1 MRGEGRSPCL
11 FSTRKSGND
20 YLRFTIY
27 YLPHMSEPLIARR
40 CPWCGVAIREQA
52 FFCPQCGKDLTQ
64 LHPDFS
70 ATIVESAPPDIKQ
83 KDTAELIE
91 PAAPKEPPA
100 KTAPPPAAP
109 PSAAPGPAMPAP
121 ATPAPVATTKNRKA
135 PIGQQALGKMGAGIQ
150 KATHVARDVEGNVA
164 NRVQKLRDAS
174 SVVIDEASYDASL
187 RFVLVAAV
195 LFILFLVILILSK
208 MIT

>member
-1 MRGEGRSPCL
+1 M
-11 FSTRKSGND
+11 N
-20 YLRFTIY
+20 
-27 YLPHMSEPLIARR
+27 EPLIARR

-70 ATIVESAPPDIKQ
+70 ATIAELAPPETKTR
-83 KDTAELIE
+83 DTAELIE
-91 PAAPKEPPA
+91 PVTPKESQV
-100 KTAPPPAAP
+100 KAAP
-109 PSAAPGPAMPAP
+109 PEAAP
-121 ATPAPVATTKNRKA
+121 TKNRKA

-164 NRVQKLRDAS
+164 HRVQKLRDAS

-187 RFVLVAAV
+187 RFVLIAV
-195 LFILFLVILILSK
+195 LLFIMFLVILFLSK
-208 MIT
+208 VIT

>member
-1 MRGEGRSPCL
+1 
-11 FSTRKSGND
+11 
-20 YLRFTIY
+20 
-27 YLPHMSEPLIARR
+27 MSDPIIARR

-70 ATIVESAPPDIKQ
+70 ATIVESAPPEIKQ

-91 PAAPKEPPA
+91 PPAPKESPA
-100 KTAPPPAAP
+100 KAAPPPAAP
-109 PSAAPGPAMPAP
+109 
-121 ATPAPVATTKNRKA
+121 APVVTTKGRK
-135 PIGQQALGKMGAGIQ
+135 PLIGQQTLGKMGAGIQ

-164 NRVQKLRDAS
+164 HRVQKLRDVS

-195 LFILFLVILILSK
+195 LFILFLVILVLSK
-208 MIT
+208 VIT

>member
-1 MRGEGRSPCL
+1 
-11 FSTRKSGND
+11 
-20 YLRFTIY
+20 
-27 YLPHMSEPLIARR
+27 MSNPLIARR

-70 ATIVESAPPDIKQ
+70 ATIVESVPPEIKQ
-83 KDTAELIE
+83 KDTAELVE
-91 PAAPKEPPA
+91 PPAPKESPA
-100 KTAPPPAAP
+100 KAAPPPAAP
-109 PSAAPGPAMPAP
+109 
-121 ATPAPVATTKNRKA
+121 APVVTTKSRK
-135 PIGQQALGKMGAGIQ
+135 PLIGQQTLGRMGAGIQ

-164 NRVQKLRDAS
+164 HRVQKLRDVS

-195 LFILFLVILILSK
+195 LFILFLVILFLSK
-208 MIT
+208 VIT

>member
-1 MRGEGRSPCL
+1 
-11 FSTRKSGND
+11 
-20 YLRFTIY
+20 
-27 YLPHMSEPLIARR
+27 MSDPLIARR

-70 ATIVESAPPDIKQ
+70 ATIVESAPSESNKR
-83 KDTAELIE
+83 DTAELDE
-91 PAAPKEPPA
+91 PAIPKIPQGKAVLPGGTTPEAAPA
-100 KTAPPPAAP
+100 K
-109 PSAAPGPAMPAP
+109 S
-121 ATPAPVATTKNRKA
+121 RKA

-164 NRVQKLRDAS
+164 HRVQKLRDVS
-174 SVVIDEASYDASL
+174 SVVIDEATYDASL

-195 LFILFLVILILSK
+195 LFILFLVILFLSK
-208 MIT
+208 VIT